1 MLASLCFLKLALG
14 VSLPAQ
20 HFPLFFL
27 EGFDEFLA
35 LFLLFLRLF
44 FLLVPQL
51 LFQGLAAFAT
61 FGGVFLFP
69 KAPTLGF
76 DVHCVGNK
84 HRRRANKDDFS
95 TEHFLSKQ
103 GKATPS
109 NQNLKM
115 ILRFAGES
123 LSILRS
129 FFRNFALIFFERHDI
144 FFLD

>member
-14 VSLPAQ
+14 VPLSAQ

-51 LFQGLAAFAT
+51 FFPGLAALPGWFRLEAFAVL
-61 FGGVFLFP
+61 GGVFLFP

-76 DVHCVGNK
+76 DVRRVGNK
-84 HRRRANKDDFS
+84 HGRRCANKDDFS
-95 TEHFLSKQ
+95 TGHFL
-103 GKATPS
+103 
-109 NQNLKM
+109 
-115 ILRFAGES
+115 I
-123 LSILRS
+123 
-129 FFRNFALIFFERHDI
+129 
-144 FFLD
+144 